1 MIEEKAEEFEET
13 FLAMIDEC
21 CAAEPGVSDPLP
33 LPLTPPHPQ
42 THTPRVGTRLHPH
55 PQILL
60 FQLVKKSPTEYA
72 ALEIY
77 RDRAASEHQA
87 QISKEA
93 DRKMADEMWSG
104 TPTIQLYSCLNEA
117 TLEASPKL

>member
-1 MIEEKAEEFEET
+1 MT
-13 FLAMIDEC
+13 LSRC
-21 CAAEPGVSDPLP
+21 PS
-33 LPLTPPHPQ
+33 PHP
-42 THTPRVGTRLHPH
+42 TPRLTRPASALAYTPH

-117 TLEASPKL
+117 TLEVSPKL